1 MKKIIV
7 TGALGLVGSHIVE
20 SLIQNGNQIIGV
32 DNLKTG
38 RRSNLPD
45 SLNQF
50 DLVIDDI
57 AKPGLLPS
65 IAKSFQPDTIIH
77 CAASYSDPNDWIG
90 DARTNI
96 EGSINVALAAKEAES
111 RIIYFQTALCY
122 GLKPT
127 QNPIPI
133 DYKRNPAPS
142 SYAISKT
149 GGELYLENAKV
160 DLVVF
165 RLANIIGP
173 RNLSGALPIF
183 YKRIKET
190 QKCVITEARRDFVD
204 VRDILGVVMKAVDGV
219 GSGAYHLSSGHDVS
233 ILELYETVAKKIE
246 NPDQPS
252 PDIVSNPPENAASIL
267 LDPKRT
273 LSDFGQINFRPLSQT
288 VSDAVDYYDVFG
300 VTEERTHFHFKK

>member
-1 MKKIIV
+1 MKKILV

-20 SLIQNGNQIIGV
+20 SLIVDGNQILGI

-38 RRSNLPD
+38 RRSNLSD
-45 SLNQF
+45 SLDLF

-111 RIIYFQTALCY
+111 RVIYFQTALCY

-127 QNPIPI
+127 QNPIKI
-133 DYKRNPAPS
+133 DYQRNPAPS

-149 GGELYLENAKV
+149 GGELYLENAKI

-183 YKRIKET
+183 YKRIRES

-204 VRDILGVVMKAVDGV
+204 VRDILGVVKKAVGGT

-233 ILELYETVAKKIE
+233 ILELYESVAEKMKNPNQP
-246 NPDQPS
+246 NPDL
-252 PDIVSNPPENAASIL
+252 VSNPPENAASIL
-267 LDPKRT
+267 LDPTKT
-273 LSDFGQINFRPLSQT
+273 FSDFGLINFRSLTQT
-288 VSDAVDYYDVFG
+288 VSDAVDYYGEFG